1 METKKNGLV
10 IAGLILSIIAIC
22 ISFIPI
28 INNAAFILGLVAV
41 ALGIISLIKK
51 RSVGK
56 AIVTIVLGILSVIIT
71 LALQSSWSNA
81 LDEVSNDVDTMLG
94 ENTEEVLKNVDVDF
108 GKFEVSTDDLGL
120 NETKLTV
127 KITNKT
133 NESKSFDF
141 EIEAIDKSGNRI
153 DTDVIYA
160 SNLGANQSQSFE
172 IFQFVDDNKLDSMK
186 SASFKVIEAS
196 MY

>member
-1 METKKNGLV
+1 METKKDGLV

>member
-10 IAGLILSIIAIC
+10 IPGLVLSIIAIC

-28 INNAAFILGLVAV
+28 INNIAFILGLVAIV
-41 ALGIISLIKK
+41 FGVISLIKK
-51 RSVGK
+51 RSISK
-56 AIVTIVLGILSVIIT
+56 AIVTIVLGILSVVIT

-81 LDEVSNDVDTMLG
+81 LDEVSNDLDTMLG
-94 ENTEEVLKNVDVDF
+94 ENTEEVLKNVDVNF
-108 GKFEVSTDDLGL
+108 GKFQVITDDFGL

-127 KITNKT
+127 KITNKL

-141 EIEAIDKSGNRI
+141 EIEAIDNNGNRI
-153 DTDVIYA
+153 DTDVIYV